1 MKSKVFLFLWCV
13 SLSVL
18 CLSFTSFKGNE
29 KNQDMEEKNF
39 YCEYCGKRFPD
50 IRQLTSATCTRHPDG
65 SHKGRHKLYEGS
77 EKREYTCKYCGKKFP
92 SIMVM
97 TGGQCVSHPKGMNK
111 GAHAPAL

>member
-1 MKSKVFLFLWCV
+1 MKSKVSLFLWCV

-29 KNQDMEEKNF
+29 KNQDMEKKNF

-77 EKREYTCKYCGKKFP
+77 ENVNIP
-92 SIMVM
+92 VSIVEK
-97 TGGQCVSHPKGMNK
+97 SFLP
-111 GAHAPAL
+111 LWS